1 METMFFIII
10 SFAYLFFSKY
20 LDFKNKKIEIENQI
34 KIQELSNQK
43 YQKLLE
49 MLNENLQAIKNDFLI
64 KTKKD

>member
-1 METMFFIII
+1 MFFIII